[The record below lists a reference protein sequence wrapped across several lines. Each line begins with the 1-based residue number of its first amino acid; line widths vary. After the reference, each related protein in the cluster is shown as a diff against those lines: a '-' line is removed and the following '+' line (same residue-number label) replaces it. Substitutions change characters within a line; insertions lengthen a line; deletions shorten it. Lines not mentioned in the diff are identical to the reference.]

1 MSIIFSVGF
10 ASYRDFSRRQALTG
24 VTKSIISDL
33 RLLQQKALSGEK
45 PDLCTVLSG
54 YQIDITST
62 TTYNLQAVCS
72 TNITIKTIDLAV
84 DEVTIS
90 SSFDPIKF
98 KVLGQGTNLTTDAVI
113 TITNSKIGN
122 SSVINVGIGGDIR

>member
-1 MSIIFSVGF
+1 MV
-10 ASYRDFSRRQALTG
+10 QE
-24 VTKSIISDL
+24 IISDL

-98 KVLGQGTNLTTDAVI
+98 KVLGQGTNIVNAQSTTIILTQTGTNSTA
-113 TITNSKIGN
+113 TIT
-122 SSVINVGIGGDIR
+122 VTAGGEVK